1 MGNCGQS
8 ASKQIAKEEE
18 QEKQFEF
25 HPPEAQETDYD
36 DTAEEEEEQEY
47 YDGAKTPQQTL
58 TVFLQTPDAVD
69 IESEDPE
76 LMSAAGSSPSKKL
89 MDPRLM
95 SLLEFFRQLSAREKV
110 LFRRRISIH
119 REDFGELLNNMERS
133 KEMEMERRRRFSI

>member
-8 ASKQIAKEEE
+8 ASKQIAEQEE

-36 DTAEEEEEQEY
+36 DPAEEEKEQEY
-47 YDGAKTPQQTL
+47 YDGAKT
-58 TVFLQTPDAVD
+58 TPDAVD

-76 LMSAAGSSPSKKL
+76 LTSAAGSSPSKKL

-95 SLLEFFRQLSAREKV
+95 SLLEFFRQLSVREKV

-133 KEMEMERRRRFSI
+133 KEMEMERRRRFSL